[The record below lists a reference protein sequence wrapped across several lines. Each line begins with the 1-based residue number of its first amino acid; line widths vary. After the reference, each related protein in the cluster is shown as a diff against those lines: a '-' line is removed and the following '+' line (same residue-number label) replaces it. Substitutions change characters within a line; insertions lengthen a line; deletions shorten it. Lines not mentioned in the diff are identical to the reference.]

1 MMVQRQLNEV
11 EQVTTNQISRI
22 PLSWSVGRFS
32 WISFPILLDVHLHF
46 EIENIGPISISQHP
60 IQQVE
65 IKIRYQF
72 LPGDGQLHALQERLL
87 QPRGQLHQQHGQL
100 EAQPSAAPPCLARR
114 LGAAGGDGLGH
125 RGCRGLSEFRGGA
138 GLRIQLGEANS
149 QTVAGHCWAV
159 MMYIWALL
167 GSFFDDFPIF
177 CGLFLRG

>member
-100 EAQPSAAPPCLARR
+100 EAQPSAAPPCLGASARSCWGR
-114 LGAAGGDGLGH
+114 WPRSSWMPRPFRVSWRSRAANP
-125 RGCRGLSEFRGGA
+125 A
-138 GLRIQLGEANS
+138 
-149 QTVAGHCWAV
+149 W
-159 MMYIWALL
+159 
-167 GSFFDDFPIF
+167 
-177 CGLFLRG
+177 